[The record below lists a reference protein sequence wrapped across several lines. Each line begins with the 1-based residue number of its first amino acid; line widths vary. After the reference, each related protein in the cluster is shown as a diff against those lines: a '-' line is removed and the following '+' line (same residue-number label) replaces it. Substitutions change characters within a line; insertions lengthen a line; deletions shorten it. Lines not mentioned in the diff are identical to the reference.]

1 MKATGD
7 KKNVLVSFSMWQKGQ
22 ATRNE
27 GGIGDNS
34 FIPFYFSK
42 GTLILQELAVKRR
55 EKLEEARDVKLHY
68 LSLEGKV

>member
-1 MKATGD
+1 M
-7 KKNVLVSFSMWQKGQ
+7 
-22 ATRNE
+22 RNE

-55 EKLEEARDVKLHY
+55 GKLEEARDVKLHY
-68 LSLEGKV
+68 LSLGGKV